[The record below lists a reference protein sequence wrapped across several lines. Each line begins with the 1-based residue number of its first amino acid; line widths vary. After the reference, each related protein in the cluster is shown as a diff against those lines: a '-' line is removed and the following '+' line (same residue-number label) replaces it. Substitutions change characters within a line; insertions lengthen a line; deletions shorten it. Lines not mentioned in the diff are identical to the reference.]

1 MKNKEEVD
9 VDFGFSFIDE
19 DLVETAE
26 RYEVDL
32 QDRDERIRDLENRL
46 NLLYDSIIPFLDN
59 LCTNPDK
66 TTIYWPDR
74 IEKIRAYKKKLF
86 AILEGSKNG

>member
-32 QDRDERIRDLENRL
+32 QDRDEQIRDLENRL
-46 NLLYDSIIPFLDN
+46 HLLYDSIIPFLDN

>member
-26 RYEVDL
+26 RYEVNL
-32 QDRDERIRDLENRL
+32 QDRDEQIRDLENRL

-86 AILEGSKNG
+86 AILEGSKNR